1 MEFFEHSVFFG
12 VSLSLLAYG
21 LGVVLQKR
29 FRLALFNPLL
39 LSVIV
44 TILVLVT
51 AHIDYEVYYAGAKY
65 LSYLLTPATVCL
77 AVPLYEKFAL
87 LRSSWRAILA
97 GILSGVLTTLCSVL
111 ALSLAFR
118 LSHEEYVTLLPKS
131 ITTAIGMG
139 VSEELGGYVTLT
151 VAMIIITGIL
161 GNVIAVAVCRGLE
174 MRRIDYRQALL
185 TAQMALRLEL
195 GTQQFFMDL
204 MPLPIFLSVL
214 EHEQPE
220 TFVHPAVVAGLL
232 TVAGASVFANFL

>member
-161 GNVIAVAVCRGLE
+161 GNVCRVFRITEPIAKGVAIGS
-174 MRRIDYRQALL
+174 A
-185 TAQMALRLEL
+185 AHAL
-195 GTQQFFMDL
+195 GTAKAIEIGEVEGAMSG
-204 MPLPIFLSVL
+204 LSI
-214 EHEQPE
+214 
-220 TFVHPAVVAGLL
+220 VVAGLL
-232 TVAGASVFANFL
+232 TVVGASVFANFL

>member
-111 ALSLAFR
+111 AL
-118 LSHEEYVTLLPKS
+118 
-131 ITTAIGMG
+131 
-139 VSEELGGYVTLT
+139 T

-161 GNVIAVAVCRGLE
+161 GNVIAVAVCRVF
-174 MRRIDYRQALL
+174 RITEPIAKGV
-185 TAQMALRLEL
+185 AIGSAAHAL
-195 GTQQFFMDL
+195 GTAKAIEIGEVEGAMSG
-204 MPLPIFLSVL
+204 LSI
-214 EHEQPE
+214 
-220 TFVHPAVVAGLL
+220 VVAGLL

>member
-77 AVPLYEKFAL
+77 AVPLYEKSSPSSGRTTRPSLPVF
-87 LRSSWRAILA
+87 LRVLSPRCAACWR
-97 GILSGVLTTLCSVL
+97 
-111 ALSLAFR
+111 
-118 LSHEEYVTLLPKS
+118 
-131 ITTAIGMG
+131 
-139 VSEELGGYVTLT
+139 
-151 VAMIIITGIL
+151 
-161 GNVIAVAVCRGLE
+161 
-174 MRRIDYRQALL
+174 
-185 TAQMALRLEL
+185 
-195 GTQQFFMDL
+195 
-204 MPLPIFLSVL
+204 
-214 EHEQPE
+214 
-220 TFVHPAVVAGLL
+220 
-232 TVAGASVFANFL
+232 

>member
-97 GILSGVLTTLCSVL
+97 GIL
-111 ALSLAFR
+111 
-118 LSHEEYVTLLPKS
+118 
-131 ITTAIGMG
+131 
-139 VSEELGGYVTLT
+139 
-151 VAMIIITGIL
+151 
-161 GNVIAVAVCRGLE
+161 GNVIAVAVCRVF
-174 MRRIDYRQALL
+174 RITEPIAKGV
-185 TAQMALRLEL
+185 AIGSAAHAL
-195 GTQQFFMDL
+195 GTAKAIEIGEVEGAMSG
-204 MPLPIFLSVL
+204 LSI
-214 EHEQPE
+214 
-220 TFVHPAVVAGLL
+220 VVAGLL